1 MYTKMPPDPK
11 LLEYLAPYD
20 PHVSRLAL
28 ALRELVLE
36 EAPTAKESFSRGYAV
51 GIAFSFTGKPIKDG
65 FCHVVAYANH
75 VNLGFNQ
82 GATLPDPDR
91 VLAGNGK
98 SIRHVT
104 IQGEEDLNHPF
115 VRRYLRAAIERAPGA
130 P

>member
-1 MYTKMPPDPK
+1 MARPPDRK
-11 LLEYLAPYD
+11 LIEYLAPYD

-28 ALRELVLE
+28 ALREVVLE
-36 EAPTAKESFSRGYAV
+36 EAPTAKESFSKGYAV

-65 FCHVVAYANH
+65 FCHVVTYASH

-98 SIRHVT
+98 SIRHITVHS
-104 IQGEEDLNHPF
+104 EEDLNRPF
-115 VRRYLRAAIERAPGA
+115 IRRYLRAAIERAPGA